1 MAFRV
6 LQNGFPL
13 IPVWFEVGVFG
24 TYPIPVVA
32 FQYAVVV
39 RRRIIL
45 YKGFGSSVPTV
56 DIPALG
62 VVLSICLTHIVGYP
76 RREIVVG
83 DIEQSCD
90 IVFATYHIQQG
101 TSHIFV
107 KLLKQVVI
115 VLVYVYD
122 LAHLSVKHF
131 FERTFLQQCVTD
143 IGHARC
149 GKSHSHIV

>member
-32 FQYAVVV
+32 FQYAIVV
-39 RRRIIL
+39 RRGIIL

-90 IVFATYHIQQG
+90 IVFAAYHTQ
-101 TSHIFV
+101 
-107 KLLKQVVI
+107 
-115 VLVYVYD
+115 
-122 LAHLSVKHF
+122 
-131 FERTFLQQCVTD
+131 
-143 IGHARC
+143 
-149 GKSHSHIV
+149 